1 MSVAAQ
7 TEAMRTVS
15 SGDELL
21 AVAADVKQIVVQGKI
36 TLGQTLRLAPGQ
48 QLAGGGDDA
57 ALEFAADVDGVALSR
72 DNTVERLRIQVD
84 PHRRAIFTDTAADSL
99 GTIRIAAVTAT
110 GQVQILVR
118 DRVRGGHVVVEDL
131 DIVSADVRDRAE
143 RPALLGVGAMQGA
156 FTLWNQQPDR
166 EVVVTADL
174 RRLSA
179 GRAGAPVRGSGV
191 VVAGAAPDSSGGRLH
206 VSVLETGPVFTD
218 GGIAEGS
225 HDQISGGVFVVYAAH
240 IRDVIN
246 NGPVTTY
253 GVNDMMLDN
262 WGVVDNWTA
271 YAPLTSYGRSGVGF
285 VNFGAITTLRIQAPV
300 ETYGIGARG
309 FNVYRL
315 DDFTGPTVDT
325 VEFDQI
331 TTHADAAIGIQ
342 IGQPIGRLIVHNGIH
357 TEGGAGDSLVRGVI
371 TRLSAHALSVQ
382 PGGRVETVEI
392 GGSLGSAGAGVA
404 AVDVRGE
411 IATMHAA
418 GGIHATGA
426 DADALRLE
434 GGTLGL
440 HDTEVSARRGV
451 AIRLTDSAGIRL
463 SAVHAHGAVGDVVVQ
478 P

>member
-36 TLGQTLRLAPGQ
+36 TLGQTLRLVPGQ

-84 PHRRAIFTDTAADSL
+84 PHRRAIFTD
-99 GTIRIAAVTAT
+99 T

-156 FTLWNQQPDR
+156 FTLWNQQPDS

-174 RRLSA
+174 RGLSA

-225 HDQISGGVFVVYAAH
+225 HDQISGGVFVV
-240 IRDVIN
+240 
-246 NGPVTTY
+246 
-253 GVNDMMLDN
+253 
-262 WGVVDNWTA
+262 
-271 YAPLTSYGRSGVGF
+271 
-285 VNFGAITTLRIQAPV
+285 
-300 ETYGIGARG
+300 
-309 FNVYRL
+309 
-315 DDFTGPTVDT
+315 
-325 VEFDQI
+325 
-331 TTHADAAIGIQ
+331 
-342 IGQPIGRLIVHNGIH
+342 
-357 TEGGAGDSLVRGVI
+357 
-371 TRLSAHALSVQ
+371 
-382 PGGRVETVEI
+382 
-392 GGSLGSAGAGVA
+392 
-404 AVDVRGE
+404 
-411 IATMHAA
+411 
-418 GGIHATGA
+418 
-426 DADALRLE
+426 
-434 GGTLGL
+434 
-440 HDTEVSARRGV
+440 
-451 AIRLTDSAGIRL
+451 
-463 SAVHAHGAVGDVVVQ
+463 
-478 P
+478 